1 MENQLYLVLQNN
13 SLFNNID
20 LESMNLDAVSGNL
33 QTVKEGQIIYRE
45 GEPSEEIYIIVSG
58 EVNVLK
64 KRDSGK
70 TQSIIFG
77 ENEFFGHDEFI
88 DSISRSSTVI
98 ALRDSYLIVLSRSEV
113 ENLISQ
119 DQSILLNLQTAQ
131 TFESDYSINDSD
143 GEQNEN
149 INLQNS
155 KTEFHEPDHLHEAS
169 SGVHYPDE
177 MFSSDSDSKE
187 VQKEKKKTRLDDD
200 TDLPSN
206 KEIENF
212 ESPEDYEV
220 HSQEFEKVI
229 PDETDDGDSPEA
241 QGEDIFGSD
250 AQFLDG
256 ISSEDELRKIDELIS
271 GQSADEEEF
280 SLDNLEEISDEA
292 EQVDFDSDSEEVT
305 SDEIF
310 TEEDD
315 MNTEQ
320 FNDDNLNENV
330 PQDNSENSLNE
341 IKSHSIFQEH
351 DSLSTEEL
359 NMLIKAAELVN
370 SNLKIDDLLVNIVD
384 VATSLL
390 HADRGTLYIID
401 EENNELWSKVAMGEE
416 MKEIRLKIGEGIAGW
431 VAKSGEIINLS
442 NAQDDE
448 RFKAEYDKIS
458 GYKTKSMICFPIKNK
473 ESKTIGVLQLL
484 NSKEGEFSKLDESLL
499 SALSIHCALAL
510 ENAALLEK
518 LLQAERISS
527 LGKMANFLIQDIKKP
542 VLVSK
547 RYADHLKEKELPADI
562 KQVLEMMT
570 DQLNQV
576 ADLVQTT
583 SAYSQGKSVLRTVTS
598 NLNDL
603 LNDYTNRLDSYLRS
617 KNCQIVTELDIPTT
631 VKVDQKEFFQCFN
644 HLIKNACEAMPDGGN
659 IILITKVE
667 ESHVKITV
675 KDNGLGIPD
684 SLKDK
689 IFEPFMSHG
698 KKEGTG
704 LGLSIT
710 KKLIEDHGGNIR
722 VESTLGEGASF
733 IISLPLAHSF

>member
-1 MENQLYLVLQNN
+1 MENQLYLALQNN
-13 SLFNNID
+13 SLFNNIEFD
-20 LESMNLDAVSGNL
+20 SINLDSVKGNL
-33 QTVKEGQIIYRE
+33 LTVKEGQIIYRD
-45 GEPSEEIYIIVSG
+45 GLPSEQVYLIVSG
-58 EVNVLK
+58 EVNILK

-70 TQSIIFG
+70 TLSMIFT
-77 ENEFFGHDEFI
+77 ENEFFGHEEFL
-88 DSISRSSTVI
+88 DNVPRSSTVI
-98 ALRDSYLIVLSRSEV
+98 ALRDSYIIVLSRSEI

-119 DQSILLNLQTAQ
+119 DQSILLNLQSAQ
-131 TFESDYSINDSD
+131 TFDADYPQDEMDNQSY
-143 GEQNEN
+143 QNN
-149 INLQNS
+149 TKQKPGS
-155 KTEFHEPDHLHEAS
+155 EFHEPDHLHGAVS
-169 SGVHYPDE
+169 NVQYPDE
-177 MFSSDSDSKE
+177 MFSSHNNSEEIS
-187 VQKEKKKTRLDDD
+187 KEKKKPRLDDD

-212 ESPEDYEV
+212 ESPEDYEE
-220 HSQEFEKVI
+220 HSQSFEKVVS
-229 PDETDDGDSPEA
+229 DETDELG
-241 QGEDIFGSD
+241 GSD
-250 AQFLDG
+250 EKFLNG

-271 GQSADEEEF
+271 GQNSNEEEF
-280 SLDNLEEISDEA
+280 SLDKLEEISDEDNGDDLRLNSA
-292 EQVDFDSDSEEVT
+292 SDDSEVVF
-305 SDEIF
+305 SG
-310 TEEDD
+310 EEDMD
-315 MNTEQ
+315 NEQLTDESSIEEIRHEKINTS
-320 FNDDNLNENV
+320 FNENSS
-330 PQDNSENSLNE
+330 QDIS
-341 IKSHSIFQEH
+341 QEH
-351 DSLSTEEL
+351 NALSSEDL

-370 SNLKIDDLLVNIVD
+370 SNLKLDDLLVNIVD
-384 VATSLL
+384 VAANLL

-416 MKEIRLKIGEGIAGW
+416 MKEIRLKIGEGVAGW
-431 VAKSGEIINLS
+431 VAQSGEVLNLS

-448 RFKAEYDKIS
+448 RFKADYDKVS

-473 ESKTIGVLQLL
+473 ENKTIGVLQLL
-484 NSKEGEFSKLDESLL
+484 NSKEGEFSQLDESLL

-547 RYADHLKEKELPADI
+547 RYADHLKEKDLPPEI

-603 LNDYTNRLDSYLRS
+603 LNDYVNRLDSYLRS
-617 KNCQIVTELDIPTT
+617 KNCQVVTELDIPTT

-659 IILITKVE
+659 IILTTKVE

-675 KDNGLGIPD
+675 RDNGLGIPD
-684 SLKDK
+684 GLKEK

-710 KKLIEDHGGNIR
+710 KKLIEDHGGNIK

-733 IISLPLAHSF
+733 VISLPLAHSF

>member
-1 MENQLYLVLQNN
+1 MENQLYLALQNN

-20 LESMNLDAVSGNL
+20 FESINLDGVKGNL
-33 QTVKEGQIIYRE
+33 LTIKEGQIIYRE
-45 GEPSEEIYIIVSG
+45 GTPSEQIYLIVSG

-64 KRDSGK
+64 KRESGK
-70 TQSIIFG
+70 TLSMIFS
-77 ENEFFGHDEFI
+77 ENEFFGHDEFL
-88 DSISRSSTVI
+88 DNISRSSTVI
-98 ALRDSYLIVLSRSEV
+98 ALRDSYIIVLSRSEV

-119 DQSILLNLQTAQ
+119 DQSILLNLQSAK
-131 TFESDYSINDSD
+131 TFEGDAQQDDLSDIS
-143 GEQNEN
+143 GEPEAKKKNG
-149 INLQNS
+149 S
-155 KTEFHEPDHLHEAS
+155 EFHEPDHLHGALS
-169 SGVHYPDE
+169 NVQYPDE
-177 MFSSDSDSKE
+177 MFSSHDNLEEPS
-187 VQKEKKKTRLDDD
+187 KEKKKPRLDDD

-212 ESPEDYEV
+212 ESPEDYEE
-220 HSQEFEKVI
+220 HSQSFEKVVS
-229 PDETDDGDSPEA
+229 DEDDEFS
-241 QGEDIFGSD
+241 GSD
-250 AQFLDG
+250 EKFLDG

-271 GQSADEEEF
+271 GQTTDEEEF
-280 SLDNLEEISDEA
+280 SLDNLEEISDE
-292 EQVDFDSDSEEVT
+292 EENDDIEVESESDTSDIIFSEE
-305 SDEIF
+305 E
-310 TEEDD
+310 D
-315 MNTEQ
+315 MNNDQ
-320 FNDDNLNENV
+320 FTDENSIEDAANEKNSTSFSPDN
-330 PQDNSENSLNE
+330 PQYISQEHNALNSE
-341 IKSHSIFQEH
+341 
-351 DSLSTEEL
+351 DL

-370 SNLKIDDLLVNIVD
+370 SNLKLDDLLINIVD
-384 VATSLL
+384 VAANLL

-401 EENNELWSKVAMGEE
+401 QENNELWSKVAMGEE
-416 MKEIRLKIGEGIAGW
+416 MKEIRLKIGEGVAGW
-431 VAKSGEIINLS
+431 VAQSGEVLNLS

-448 RFKAEYDKIS
+448 RFKSDYDKVS

-473 ESKTIGVLQLL
+473 ESRTIGVLQLL

-547 RYADHLKEKELPADI
+547 RYADHLKEKDLPPDI

-603 LNDYTNRLDSYLRS
+603 LNDYVNRLDSYLRS
-617 KNCQIVTELDIPTT
+617 KNCQVVTELDIPTT

-659 IILITKVE
+659 IMLTTKVE

-675 KDNGLGIPD
+675 RDNGLGIPD
-684 SLKDK
+684 GLKDK

-710 KKLIEDHGGNIR
+710 KKLIEDHGGNIKI
-722 VESTLGEGASF
+722 ESTLGEGASV